1 MTPPVPDAMAS
12 LLLFAIVATGSP
24 GGATTLAT
32 ASGALFGFRRSLPL
46 LTGIAAGIAS
56 LSAAAAAGLAALL
69 LAFPAAELVL
79 KLAGSGYLL
88 WLAGRIAR
96 SGSPRS
102 GPGGA
107 RVPTGFWIGV
117 LLLLT
122 NPKGWTVALAG
133 AAAFAAPSA
142 EPFRAALL
150 LSGTLG
156 TAAVASLSLWC
167 AGGVLLARRLRTERQ
182 WRVVNAAL
190 GALLAIS
197 ILPLW
202 LT

>member
-1 MTPPVPDAMAS
+1 MPDAFPS

-46 LTGIAAGIAS
+46 VTGIAAGIAS

-69 LAFPAAELVL
+69 LAFPAAQLVL
-79 KLAGSGYLL
+79 KLAGSAYLL
-88 WLAGRIAR
+88 WLAWRIAR
-96 SGSPRS
+96 SGAPRA
-102 GPGGA
+102 GAGAA
-107 RVPTGFWIGV
+107 RVPTGFWIGT

-133 AAAFAAPSA
+133 AAAFATGTPDPLRS
-142 EPFRAALL
+142 ALL
-150 LSGTLG
+150 LSGVLG

-190 GALLAIS
+190 GALLALS
-197 ILPLW
+197 VLPIW
-202 LT
+202 LA